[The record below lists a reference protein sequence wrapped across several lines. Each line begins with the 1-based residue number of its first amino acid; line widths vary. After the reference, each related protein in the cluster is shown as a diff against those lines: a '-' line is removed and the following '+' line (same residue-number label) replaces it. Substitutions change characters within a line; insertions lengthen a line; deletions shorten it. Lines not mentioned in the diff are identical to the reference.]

1 MAEQKRDCYEVLGLQ
16 KGASESEIKKAFR
29 NLAKQYHPDA
39 NPGDKT
45 AEERFKE
52 VNEAYSILSDSEKRA
67 RYDQF
72 GWAGVDPS
80 AGGGADFGGF
90 GGFGGGFDMGDIFGD
105 LFGGI
110 FGGGGGGGGGS
121 RRNAN
126 APRRGEDVSVRL
138 TLTFEEAAFGC
149 KKEISY
155 ARVED
160 CPTCSGKG
168 GTGVETCKK
177 CGGRGQVTVQQ
188 RTPFGYMQ
196 SMQACDA
203 CRGKGKT
210 VKEPCKDC
218 KGTGRLRR
226 NKVIEVNVPGGIDN
240 GQRISLRGQGNAGI
254 NGGSAGDLY
263 VAITVR
269 PHEVFTRDGFDLLCD
284 LPITFVEAALGAK
297 ITVPTLEGQGEL
309 TIPEGTQSG
318 STFCIKGKGTQQLN
332 GKGRGDL
339 LVTVEVEVPKG
350 LGKKQKDALAAF
362 GELCEDKHYAKKNSF
377 FSKFKKK

>member
-16 KGASESEIKKAFR
+16 KGASDSEIKKAFYK
-29 NLAKQYHPDA
+29 LAKQYHPDA
-39 NPGDKT
+39 NPGDKE

-52 VNEAYSILSDSEKRA
+52 VNEAYSVLSDSEKRA

-80 AGGGADFGGF
+80 AGGGGGF
-90 GGFGGGFDMGDIFGD
+90 GGFADGFDMGDIFGD

-110 FGGGGGGGGGS
+110 FGGGGGS
-121 RRNAN
+121 RRNPN

-155 ARVED
+155 TRIEA
-160 CPTCSGKG
+160 CSTCSGSG
-168 GTGVETCKK
+168 GTGVENCSK
-177 CGGRGQVTVQQ
+177 CGGSGKVTVQHHIGI
-188 RTPFGYMQ
+188 GYMQ
-196 SMQACDA
+196 STQACDA
-203 CRGKGKT
+203 CKGKGKII
-210 VKEPCKDC
+210 KDPCKDC
-218 KGTGRLRR
+218 RGTGRQKR

-297 ITVPTLEGQGEL
+297 VTVPTLEGQGEL

-318 STFCIKGKGTQQLN
+318 STFCIKGKGVQQLN

-362 GELCEDKHYAKKNSF
+362 GELCEDKHYSKKNSF

>member
-16 KGASESEIKKAFR
+16 KGASDSEIKKAFYK
-29 NLAKQYHPDA
+29 LAKQYHPDA
-39 NPGDKT
+39 NPGDKA

-52 VNEAYSILSDSEKRA
+52 VNEAYSVLSDSEKRA

-80 AGGGADFGGF
+80 AGGGGGF
-90 GGFGGGFDMGDIFGD
+90 GGFSEGFDVGDLFGD

-110 FGGGGGGGGGS
+110 FGGGGS

-126 APRRGEDVSVRL
+126 GPQRGEDVSVRL

-155 ARVED
+155 ARVES
-160 CPTCSGKG
+160 CPTCSGSG
-168 GTGVETCKK
+168 GTGVETCTK

-196 SMQACDA
+196 SSQACDA
-203 CRGKGKT
+203 CRGKGKII
-210 VKEPCKDC
+210 KNPCKDC
-218 KGTGRLRR
+218 RGVGLKRR
-226 NKVIEVNVPGGIDN
+226 DKVIEVKVPGGIDN
-240 GQRISLRGQGNAGI
+240 GQRISLRGQGNAGA
-254 NGGSAGDLY
+254 NGGPAGDLY
-263 VAITVR
+263 VAIAVR

-297 ITVPTLEGQGEL
+297 VTVPTLEGQGEL

-318 STFCIKGKGTQQLN
+318 TTFCIKGKGVQQLN

>member
-16 KGASESEIKKAFR
+16 KGASDSEIKKAFYK
-29 NLAKQYHPDA
+29 LAKQYHPDA
-39 NPGDKT
+39 NPGDKA

-52 VNEAYSILSDSEKRA
+52 VNEAYSVLSDSEKRA

-80 AGGGADFGGF
+80 AGGGGGF
-90 GGFGGGFDMGDIFGD
+90 GGFSDGFDVGDLFSD

-110 FGGGGGGGGGS
+110 FGGGGGS

-126 APRRGEDVSVRL
+126 GPQRGEDVSVRL

-155 ARVED
+155 ARVES
-160 CPTCSGKG
+160 CPTCSGSG
-168 GTGVETCKK
+168 GTGVETCTK

-196 SMQACDA
+196 SSQVCDA
-203 CRGKGKT
+203 CRGKGKII
-210 VKEPCKDC
+210 KSPCKDC
-218 KGTGRLRR
+218 RGVGLKRR
-226 NKVIEVNVPGGIDN
+226 DKVIEVKVPGGIDN
-240 GQRISLRGQGNAGI
+240 GQRISLRGQGNAGA
-254 NGGSAGDLY
+254 NGGPAGDLY
-263 VAITVR
+263 VAIAVR

-297 ITVPTLEGQGEL
+297 VTVPTLEGQGEL

-318 STFCIKGKGTQQLN
+318 TTFCIKGKGVQQLN

>member
-16 KGASESEIKKAFR
+16 KGASDSEIKKAFYK
-29 NLAKQYHPDA
+29 LAKKYHPDA
-39 NPGDKT
+39 NPGDKE

-52 VNEAYSILSDSEKRA
+52 VNEAYSVLSDPEKRA

-80 AGGGADFGGF
+80 AGGAGGSGF
-90 GGFGGGFDMGDIFGD
+90 GGFGEGFDMGDLFGD

-110 FGGGGGGGGGS
+110 FGGGGGS
-121 RRNAN
+121 RRSAN

-155 ARVED
+155 ARVEA
-160 CPTCSGKG
+160 CPTCSGSG
-168 GTGVETCKK
+168 GTGVETCTK

-196 SMQACDA
+196 STQACDA

-210 VKEPCKDC
+210 IKEPCKDC
-218 KGTGRLRR
+218 RGSGRLKR

-240 GQRISLRGQGNAGI
+240 GQRISLRGQGNAGA
-254 NGGSAGDLY
+254 NGGSPGDLY
-263 VAITVR
+263 VAIAVR

-297 ITVPTLEGQGEL
+297 VTVPTLEGQGEL

-318 STFCIKGKGTQQLN
+318 TTFCIKGKGTQTLN
-332 GKGRGDL
+332 GRGRGDL

-350 LGKKQKDALAAF
+350 LDKKQKEALAAF
-362 GELCEDKHYAKKNSF
+362 GELCEDKHYTKKNSF

>member
-16 KGASESEIKKAFR
+16 KGASDSEIKKAFYK
-29 NLAKQYHPDA
+29 LAKQYHPDA
-39 NPGDKT
+39 NPGDKA

-52 VNEAYSILSDSEKRA
+52 VNEAYSVLSDSEKRA

-72 GWAGVDPS
+72 GWAGLDPS
-80 AGGGADFGGF
+80 AGGGGF
-90 GGFGGGFDMGDIFGD
+90 GGFSEGFDMGDIFGD

-110 FGGGGGGGGGS
+110 FGGGGGA

-126 APRRGEDVSVRL
+126 GPRRGEDVSVRL

-149 KKEISY
+149 KKEINY
-155 ARVED
+155 ARVD
-160 CPTCSGKG
+160 ACPTCSGSG
-168 GTGVETCKK
+168 GTGVETCTK

-196 SMQACDA
+196 SSQACDA
-203 CRGKGKT
+203 CRGKGKII
-210 VKEPCKDC
+210 KNPCKDC

-226 NKVIEVNVPGGIDN
+226 NKVIEVKVPGGIDN

-263 VAITVR
+263 VAVTVR

-297 ITVPTLEGQGEL
+297 VIVPTLEGQGEL

-318 STFCIKGKGTQQLN
+318 TTFCIKGKGVQQLN

-350 LGKKQKDALAAF
+350 LGKKQKDALTAF
-362 GELCEDKHYAKKNSF
+362 GELCEDKHYAKKHSF

>member
-16 KGASESEIKKAFR
+16 KGASDSEIKKAFYK
-29 NLAKQYHPDA
+29 LAKQYHPDA
-39 NPGDKT
+39 NPGDKA

-52 VNEAYSILSDSEKRA
+52 VNEAYSVLSDSEKRA

-80 AGGGADFGGF
+80 AGGGGGF
-90 GGFGGGFDMGDIFGD
+90 GGFSEGFDVGDLFGD

-110 FGGGGGGGGGS
+110 FGGGGS

-126 APRRGEDVSVRL
+126 GPQRGEDVSVRL

-155 ARVED
+155 ARVES
-160 CPTCSGKG
+160 CPTCSGSG
-168 GTGVETCKK
+168 GTGVETCTK

-196 SMQACDA
+196 SSQACDA
-203 CRGKGKT
+203 CRGKGKII
-210 VKEPCKDC
+210 KNPCKDC
-218 KGTGRLRR
+218 RGVGLKRR
-226 NKVIEVNVPGGIDN
+226 DKVIEVKVPGGIDN
-240 GQRISLRGQGNAGI
+240 GQRISLRGQGNAGT
-254 NGGSAGDLY
+254 NGGPAGDLY
-263 VAITVR
+263 VAIAVR

-297 ITVPTLEGQGEL
+297 VTVPTLEGQGEL

-318 STFCIKGKGTQQLN
+318 TTFCIKGKGVQQLN

>member
-16 KGASESEIKKAFR
+16 KGASDNEIKKAFYK
-29 NLAKQYHPDA
+29 LAKKYHPDA
-39 NPGDKT
+39 NPGDKE
-45 AEERFKE
+45 AEEHFKE
-52 VNEAYSILSDSEKRA
+52 VNETYSILSDPEKRS

-72 GWAGVDPS
+72 GWAGLDPS
-80 AGGGADFGGF
+80 AGGGGF
-90 GGFGGGFDMGDIFGD
+90 GGFAEGFDVGDLFGD
-105 LFGGI
+105 LFGGM
-110 FGGGGGGGGGS
+110 FGGGT

-126 APRRGEDVSVRL
+126 GPRRGDDVSVRL

-149 KKEISY
+149 KKEIRY
-155 ARVED
+155 ARVEA
-160 CPTCSGKG
+160 CPTCSGSG
-168 GTGVETCKK
+168 GTGVETCAK

-196 SMQACDA
+196 STQACGA
-203 CRGKGKT
+203 CGGKGKT
-210 VKEPCKDC
+210 VKNPCKDC
-218 KGTGRLRR
+218 RGSGLQRR

-240 GQRISLRGQGNAGI
+240 GQRISLRGQGNAGT

-263 VAITVR
+263 VAVSVR

-284 LPITFVEAALGAK
+284 LPITFAEAALGAK

-318 STFCIKGKGTQQLN
+318 TTFCIKGKGVQTLN

-362 GELCEDKHYAKKNSF
+362 GELCEDKHYTKKSSF

>member
-16 KGASESEIKKAFR
+16 KGASDSEIKKAFYK
-29 NLAKQYHPDA
+29 LAKQYHPDA
-39 NPGDKT
+39 NPGDKA

-52 VNEAYSILSDSEKRA
+52 VNEAYSVLSDSEKRA

-80 AGGGADFGGF
+80 AGGGGGGF
-90 GGFGGGFDMGDIFGD
+90 GGFAEGFDMGDIFGD

-110 FGGGGGGGGGS
+110 FGGGGGS

-149 KKEISY
+149 KKEINY
-155 ARVED
+155 ARVEA
-160 CPTCSGKG
+160 CPTCSGSG
-168 GTGVETCKK
+168 GTGVETCTK

-196 SMQACDA
+196 SAQACDA
-203 CRGKGKT
+203 CRGKGKII
-210 VKEPCKDC
+210 KDPCKDC
-218 KGTGRLRR
+218 RGTGRLKR

-240 GQRISLRGQGNAGI
+240 GQRISLRGQGNAGA
-254 NGGSAGDLY
+254 NGGSPGDLY
-263 VAITVR
+263 VAVTVR

-297 ITVPTLEGQGEL
+297 VTVPTLEGQGEL

-318 STFCIKGKGTQQLN
+318 TTFCIKGKGTQTLN

-362 GELCEDKHYAKKNSF
+362 GQLCEDKHYAKKNSF